1 MTPTPASMPDV
12 ALEVGLIGGTGRLGT
27 ALAARF
33 ASAGHSVV
41 IGSRVA
47 SRAIDAAAAIEQQL
61 GSVPGQVRGAANTT
75 AAAVAGVVVIAIPYE
90 GLRDV
95 VTELAG
101 PTSGGIVVSAVV
113 PVRFVKGE
121 GPSRIDVRE
130 GSACEEIAALLPG
143 ARVIGALQTLSFVTL
158 RNLDSDIGSDII
170 LTGDDAAAKSTVAAL
185 LASLAGVRTIDGGA
199 LRNSRYVE
207 QLTVLLLAI
216 NSRYRRNTG
225 IRITDLPDDL
235 VDAYRL
241 GA

>member
-1 MTPTPASMPDV
+1 MTATPASVPDG
-12 ALEVGLIGGTGRLGT
+12 ALEVGIIGGTGKLGT

-33 ASAGHSVV
+33 ARAGHSVV

-47 SRAIDAAAAIEQQL
+47 SRAIDAAAAIEEQL
-61 GSVPGQVRGAANTT
+61 GSAPGQVRGAPNPN
-75 AAAVAGVVVIAIPYE
+75 AASVTGVVVIAIPYD

-95 VTELAG
+95 VAELAA
-101 PTSGGIVVSAVV
+101 PTTGGIVVSAVV

-121 GPSRIDVRE
+121 GARHIDVRE

-158 RNLDSDIGSDII
+158 RNLDSDIESDVI
-170 LTGDDAAAKSTVAAL
+170 LTGDDVAAKSTVAAL
-185 LASLAGVRTIDGGA
+185 LASLTGVRTIDGGG

-216 NSRYRRNTG
+216 NSGYGRHTG

-235 VDAYRL
+235 VDAHRL
-241 GA
+241 RA

>member
-1 MTPTPASMPDV
+1 VTPTPASMPDR
-12 ALEVGLIGGTGRLGT
+12 AIEVGLIGGTGKLGT

-33 ASAGHSVV
+33 ARAGHSVV

-61 GSVPGQVRGAANTT
+61 GSVPGRVRGAPNTT

-95 VTELAG
+95 VAELAR
-101 PTSGGIVVSAVV
+101 PTTGGIVVSAVV

-121 GPSRIDVRE
+121 GPSHIDVRE

-185 LASLAGVRTIDGGA
+185 LTSLAGIRTIDGGA

-216 NSRYRRNTG
+216 NSRYGRHTG

-235 VDAYRL
+235 VDVSRL
-241 GA
+241 RA